1 VLRSARC
8 PMGRKRRFVR
18 GAIVRV
24 VVADDH
30 RLLLKAVQA
39 LLEPEADIEVAGVT
53 HEADRILA
61 LVAALEP
68 DLLLLDSHMPGMD
81 GLAFLD
87 RLRAAHPAVAVV
99 LLTESPDPEL
109 TTAAFER
116 GAKGVILKSSEPDAL
131 ASALRAAIRGES
143 PRPVQPATPRVG
155 EALGLTV
162 REEAV
167 VLAMGRG
174 LSNADIAR
182 ELSITSGTVKFHLH
196 HAYDKL
202 GVGTRLEAFRVLV
215 DRAIFGND
223 YDWL

>member
-1 VLRSARC
+1 
-8 PMGRKRRFVR
+8 MGRKRRFVRGAIVR

-61 LVAALEP
+61 LVAELEP

-87 RLRAAHPAVAVV
+87 RLRASHPAVAVV
-99 LLTESPDPEL
+99 LLAESYDPEL

-131 ASALRAAIRGES
+131 ARALRAAIHGKN
-143 PRPVQPATPRVG
+143 PRPVQPVTSRAGKAV
-155 EALGLTV
+155 GLTV

-167 VLAMGRG
+167 VRAMGRG
-174 LSNADIAR
+174 LSNADIGR
-182 ELSITSGTVKFHLH
+182 ELSITSATVKYHLH

-202 GVGTRLEAFRVLV
+202 GVASRVEALRVLIEQ
-215 DRAIFGND
+215 AIFGND